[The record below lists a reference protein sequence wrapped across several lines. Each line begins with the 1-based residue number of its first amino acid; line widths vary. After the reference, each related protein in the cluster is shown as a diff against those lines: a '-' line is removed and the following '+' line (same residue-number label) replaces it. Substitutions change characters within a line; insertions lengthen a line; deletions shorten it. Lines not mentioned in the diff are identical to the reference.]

1 MGMPPDGGGYA
12 LRVSAAV
19 SRPAARLTP
28 AVLLCLALVYVVWG
42 STYFGIKVAIQSLPP
57 LGMLAARFLGAGA
70 LLYAFLRWRG
80 VPAPT
85 RREWGASAVVGLLL
99 LGGGTG
105 LVTLAERDASSS
117 VAAMVLAVSPLFAA
131 LFARLWGERT
141 GGREWLGI
149 GVGLLGIALLNVG
162 ELRATPLAAALLL
175 LAPLC
180 WTFGSQWS
188 RRLPLPAGLMGSAA
202 EMLAGGLLLG
212 LLSLGLGE
220 RWTPPSAAS
229 LWALAY
235 LTVFGSLVAY
245 SAYMYLVAH
254 TRPALATSYAY
265 VNPVVAVLLGVG
277 LGGET
282 LTGLGWAAMGV
293 ILTGVVLVA
302 WPRPVPPTA
311 QDPGAAQAPGAEA

>member
-1 MGMPPDGGGYA
+1 MT
-12 LRVSAAV
+12 AAAA
-19 SRPAARLTP
+19 RAARLTP
-28 AVLLCLALVYVVWG
+28 AVLLSLALVYVVWG
-42 STYFGIKVAIQSLPP
+42 STYFGIKVAIESLPP
-57 LGMLAARFLGAGA
+57 LGMLAVRFVVAGA

-80 VPAPT
+80 APAPT
-85 RREWGASAVVGLLL
+85 AREWRASAVVGLLL

-149 GVGLLGIALLNVG
+149 GVGLAGIALLNVG
-162 ELRATPLAAALLL
+162 ELSATPLAAGLLI

-188 RRLPLPAGLMGSAA
+188 RHLPLPAGLMGSAA
-202 EMLAGGLLLG
+202 EMLTGGALLG
-212 LLSLGLGE
+212 LLSLAWGE
-220 RWTPPSAAS
+220 RWAEPSAAS

-277 LGGET
+277 LGGER
-282 LTGLGWAAMGV
+282 LSGLGWAALGV

-302 WPRPVPPTA
+302 WPRR
-311 QDPGAAQAPGAEA
+311 AAG

>member
-1 MGMPPDGGGYA
+1 MSAP
-12 LRVSAAV
+12 VSR

-42 STYFGIKVAIQSLPP
+42 STYFGIKVAIGSLPP

-85 RREWGASAVVGLLL
+85 RREWGASAAVGLLL

-162 ELRATPLAAALLL
+162 ELRATPLAAALLI

-202 EMLAGGLLLG
+202 EMLAGGVLLG

-220 RWTPPSAAS
+220 RWTEPTAAS

-282 LTGLGWAAMGV
+282 LTGLGWGALGV

-302 WPRPVPPTA
+302 WPRPASVTAPTTEN
-311 QDPGAAQAPGAEA
+311 PGAVQAPGAEA

>member
-1 MGMPPDGGGYA
+1 MTPAA
-12 LRVSAAV
+12 LSTR
-19 SRPAARLTP
+19 ARLTP
-28 AVLLCLALVYVVWG
+28 AVLVSLALVYVVWG
-42 STYFGIKVAIQSLPP
+42 STYFGIKVAIESLPP
-57 LGMLAARFLGAGA
+57 LGMLGLRFLVAGA
-70 LLYAFLRWRG
+70 VLFAFLRLRG
-80 VPAPT
+80 AAMPT
-85 RREWGASAVVGLLL
+85 LRQWSASAAVGLLL

-117 VAAMVLAVSPLFAA
+117 VAALVIAVSPLFAA
-131 LFARLWGERT
+131 LFGRLWGERT
-141 GGREWLGI
+141 SGREWLGI

-162 ELRATPLAAALLL
+162 ELHATPLAALLL
-175 LAPLC
+175 ILAPLC

-202 EMLAGGLLLG
+202 EMLAGGVILMG
-212 LLSLGLGE
+212 LSLTTGE
-220 RWTPPSAAS
+220 HWKAPTSAS

-277 LGGET
+277 FGGEH
-282 LTGLGWAAMGV
+282 LSALGWGALGV

-302 WPRPVPPTA
+302 WPRKER
-311 QDPGAAQAPGAEA
+311 GAGA

>member
-1 MGMPPDGGGYA
+1 MTSVPA
-12 LRVSAAV
+12 
-19 SRPAARLTP
+19 SRAARLTP
-28 AVLLCLALVYVVWG
+28 TVLLCLALVYVLWG
-42 STYFGIKVAIQSLPP
+42 STYFGIKVAIESLPP
-57 LGMLAARFLGAGA
+57 MGMLAVRFLAAGA

-80 VPAPT
+80 APRPT
-85 RREWGASAVVGLLL
+85 AQEWRASALVGLLL

-117 VAAMVLAVSPLFAA
+117 VAAMVIAVSPLFAS

-141 GGREWLGI
+141 SGREWVGI
-149 GVGLLGIALLNVG
+149 GIGLVGIVLLNVG
-162 ELRATPLAAALLL
+162 ELRATPLAAGLLI

-202 EMLAGGLLLG
+202 EMLTGAVLLG
-212 LLSLGLGE
+212 GMSLVMGE
-220 RWTPPSAAS
+220 RWGTPTPAS

-235 LTVFGSLVAY
+235 LAVFGSLVAY

-277 LGGET
+277 LGGES
-282 LTGLGWAAMGV
+282 LTGLGWLALAV
-293 ILTGVVLVA
+293 ILAGVVLVV
-302 WPRPVPPTA
+302 WPRG
-311 QDPGAAQAPGAEA
+311 GAAAPEA

>member
-1 MGMPPDGGGYA
+1 M
-12 LRVSAAV
+12 LSRVSSAAA
-19 SRPAARLTP
+19 SAPAARLTP
-28 AVLLCLALVYVVWG
+28 AVLLALGIVYVVWG
-42 STYFGIKVAIQSLPP
+42 STYFGIKIAIGSLPP
-57 LGMLAARFLGAGA
+57 LGMLGIRFLVAGVI
-70 LLYAFLRWRG
+70 LFAFLRLRG
-80 VPAPT
+80 APMPT
-85 RREWGASAVVGLLL
+85 ARQWGASAVVGLLL

-117 VAAMVLAVSPLFAA
+117 VAAMVIAVSPLFAA

-162 ELRATPLAAALLL
+162 ELQATPLAALLL
-175 LAPLC
+175 ILAPLC

-188 RRLPLPAGLMGSAA
+188 RHLPLPPGLMGSAA
-202 EMLAGGLLLG
+202 EMVTGGVLLFG
-212 LLSLGLGE
+212 FSLLMGE
-220 RWTPPSAAS
+220 QWGTPTSAS

-235 LTVFGSLVAY
+235 LTIFGSLVAY

-282 LTGLGWAAMGV
+282 LGALGWVALGV
-293 ILTGVVLVA
+293 ILAGVMLVA
-302 WPRPVPPTA
+302 WPKKMPSQTGPE
-311 QDPGAAQAPGAEA
+311 AAAP

>member
-1 MGMPPDGGGYA
+1 MRDTPAAQTRSPAYA
-12 LRVSAAV
+12 LRVTSVPA
-19 SRPAARLTP
+19 SRAARLTP
-28 AVLLCLALVYVVWG
+28 TVLLCLALVYVLWG
-42 STYFGIKVAIQSLPP
+42 STYFGIKVAIESLPP
-57 LGMLAARFLGAGA
+57 MGMLALRFLAAGA

-80 VPAPT
+80 APRPT
-85 RREWGASAVVGLLL
+85 AREWRASALVGLLL

-117 VAAMVLAVSPLFAA
+117 VAAMVIAVSPLFAS

-141 GGREWLGI
+141 SRREWVGI
-149 GVGLLGIALLNVG
+149 GTGLVGIVLLNVG
-162 ELRATPLAAALLL
+162 ELRATPLAAALLI

-202 EMLAGGLLLG
+202 EMLTGAVLLG
-212 LLSLGLGE
+212 FLSVVMGE
-220 RWTPPSAAS
+220 RWGTPTPAS

-277 LGGET
+277 LGGES
-282 LTGLGWAAMGV
+282 LTGLGWEALAV
-293 ILTGVVLVA
+293 ILAGVVLVV
-302 WPRPVPPTA
+302 WPRG
-311 QDPGAAQAPGAEA
+311 GAAPEA

>member
-1 MGMPPDGGGYA
+1 MTAPTT
-12 LRVSAAV
+12 
-19 SRPAARLTP
+19 AARLTP
-28 AVLLCLALVYVVWG
+28 LVLLCLGLVYVVWG
-42 STYFGIKVAIQSLPP
+42 STYFGIKVAIETLPP
-57 LGMLAARFLGAGA
+57 LGMLAARFVLAGA
-70 LLYAFLRWRG
+70 LLLLVLRLRG
-80 VPAPT
+80 AALPT
-85 RREWGASAVVGLLL
+85 AREWGSSAIVGTLL

-117 VAAMVLAVSPLFAA
+117 VAAMVIAVSPLFAA

-149 GVGLLGIALLNVG
+149 GVGLIGIALLNVG
-162 ELRATPLAAALLL
+162 ELHATPLAALLL
-175 LAPLC
+175 ILAPLC

-188 RRLPLPAGLMGSAA
+188 RHLPLPQGLMGSAA
-202 EMLAGGLLLG
+202 EMLTGGGILLL
-212 LLSLGLGE
+212 LSVLMGE
-220 RWTPPSAAS
+220 RWGTPSAAS

-277 LGGET
+277 FGGEH
-282 LTGLGWAAMGV
+282 LGPLGWAALAV
-293 ILTGVVLVA
+293 ILTGVALVA
-302 WPRPVPPTA
+302 WPRRVP
-311 QDPGAAQAPGAEA
+311 DPEVA

>member
-1 MGMPPDGGGYA
+1 MTSVPAP
-12 LRVSAAV
+12 R
-19 SRPAARLTP
+19 AARLTP
-28 AVLLCLALVYVVWG
+28 TVLLCLGLVYVLWG
-42 STYFGIKVAIQSLPP
+42 STYFGIKVAIESLPP
-57 LGMLAARFLGAGA
+57 MGMLALRFLAAGA

-80 VPAPT
+80 APAPT
-85 RREWGASAVVGLLL
+85 AREWRASALVGLLL

-117 VAAMVLAVSPLFAA
+117 VAAMVIAVSPLFAS

-141 GGREWLGI
+141 GGREWVGI
-149 GVGLLGIALLNVG
+149 GIGLVGIVLLNVG
-162 ELRATPLAAALLL
+162 ELQATPLAAVLLI

-202 EMLAGGLLLG
+202 EMLTGAVLLG
-212 LLSLGLGE
+212 LLSVVMGE
-220 RWTPPSAAS
+220 RWGTPTPAS

-235 LTVFGSLVAY
+235 LAVFGSLVAY

-277 LGGET
+277 LGGES
-282 LTGLGWAAMGV
+282 LTGLGWVALAV
-293 ILTGVVLVA
+293 ILAGVVLVV
-302 WPRPVPPTA
+302 WPR
-311 QDPGAAQAPGAEA
+311 GEQAGPEA

>member
-1 MGMPPDGGGYA
+1 
-12 LRVSAAV
+12 VTAAV
-19 SRPAARLTP
+19 ARTARLTP
-28 AVLLCLALVYVVWG
+28 AVLLSLALVYVVWG

-57 LGMLAARFLGAGA
+57 LGMLAVRFVVAGA

-80 VPAPT
+80 APAPT
-85 RREWGASAVVGLLL
+85 AREWRASAVVGLLL

-117 VAAMVLAVSPLFAA
+117 VAALVIAVSPLFAA
-131 LFARLWGERT
+131 LFARLWGEKT

-149 GVGLLGIALLNVG
+149 GVGLVGIALLNVG
-162 ELRATPLAAALLL
+162 ELSATPLAAGLLI

-188 RRLPLPAGLMGSAA
+188 RHLPLPAGLMGSAA
-202 EMLAGGLLLG
+202 EMLTGGVLLG
-212 LLSLGLGE
+212 LLSLAWGE
-220 RWTPPSAAS
+220 RWTAPSAAS

-277 LGGET
+277 LGGER
-282 LTGLGWAAMGV
+282 LTGLGWAALGV

-302 WPRPVPPTA
+302 WPRRA
-311 QDPGAAQAPGAEA
+311 G

>member
-1 MGMPPDGGGYA
+1 MTSVPA
-12 LRVSAAV
+12 
-19 SRPAARLTP
+19 SRTARLTP
-28 AVLLCLALVYVVWG
+28 TVLLCLALVYVLWG
-42 STYFGIKVAIQSLPP
+42 STYFGIKVAIGSLPP
-57 LGMLAARFLGAGA
+57 MGMLSLRFLAAGA

-80 VPAPT
+80 APRPT
-85 RREWGASAVVGLLL
+85 AREWRASALVGLLL

-117 VAAMVLAVSPLFAA
+117 VAAMVIAVSPLFAS

-141 GGREWLGI
+141 SGREWVGI
-149 GVGLLGIALLNVG
+149 GIGLVGIVLLNVG
-162 ELRATPLAAALLL
+162 ELRATPLAAGLLI

-202 EMLAGGLLLG
+202 EMLTGAVLLG
-212 LLSLGLGE
+212 GMSLVMGE
-220 RWTPPSAAS
+220 RWGTPTPAS

-235 LTVFGSLVAY
+235 LAVFGSLVAY

-277 LGGET
+277 LGGES
-282 LTGLGWAAMGV
+282 LTGLGWLALAV
-293 ILTGVVLVA
+293 ILAGVVLVV
-302 WPRPVPPTA
+302 WPRG
-311 QDPGAAQAPGAEA
+311 GAVGPEA

>member
-1 MGMPPDGGGYA
+1 MTP
-12 LRVSAAV
+12 AA
-19 SRPAARLTP
+19 RTARLTP
-28 AVLLCLALVYVVWG
+28 AVLLALALVYVVWG
-42 STYFGIKVAIQSLPP
+42 STYFGIKVAIGSLPP
-57 LGMLAARFLGAGA
+57 LGMLGVRFLLAGA
-70 LLYAFLRWRG
+70 LLYGFLRWRG
-80 VPAPT
+80 APAPSP
-85 RREWGASAVVGLLL
+85 REWRASAVVGLLL

-117 VAAMVLAVSPLFAA
+117 VAAMMIAVSPLFAA

-149 GVGLLGIALLNVG
+149 GVGLVGILLLNLG
-162 ELRATPLAAALLL
+162 ELHATPLAAFLLI

-180 WTFGSQWS
+180 WTFGSMWS
-188 RRLPLPAGLMGSAA
+188 RHLPLPGGLMGSAA
-202 EMLAGGLLLG
+202 EMLAGGGLLL
-212 LLSLGLGE
+212 LLSLGLRE
-220 RWTPPSAAS
+220 HWAAPTAAS

-277 LGGET
+277 LGGES
-282 LTGLGWAAMGV
+282 LSGLGWTALGV
-293 ILTGVVLVA
+293 ILAGVVLVA
-302 WPRPVPPTA
+302 WPRPVPTSGG
-311 QDPGAAQAPGAEA
+311 QVGAEAARSEG

>member
-1 MGMPPDGGGYA
+1 MT
-12 LRVSAAV
+12 AAAA
-19 SRPAARLTP
+19 RTARLTP
-28 AVLLCLALVYVVWG
+28 AVLLSLALVYVVWG
-42 STYFGIKVAIQSLPP
+42 STYFGIKVAIGSLPP
-57 LGMLAARFLGAGA
+57 LGMLAVRFLLAGT

-80 VPAPT
+80 APAPT
-85 RREWGASAVVGLLL
+85 AREWRSSAAVGLLL

-149 GVGLLGIALLNVG
+149 GVGLVGIALLNIG
-162 ELRATPLAAALLL
+162 ELHATPLAALLL
-175 LAPLC
+175 ILAPLC

-188 RRLPLPAGLMGSAA
+188 RHLPLPGGLMGSAA
-202 EMLAGGLLLG
+202 EMLAGGLILL

-220 RWTPPSAAS
+220 HWSTPTAAS

-235 LTVFGSLVAY
+235 LVLFGSLVAY

-265 VNPVVAVLLGVG
+265 VNPVVAMLLGVG
-277 LGGET
+277 LGGEH
-282 LTGLGWAAMGV
+282 LTGLGWAALGV

-302 WPRPVPPTA
+302 WPRREA
-311 QDPGAAQAPGAEA
+311 ASGAQASA